1 MNIQRI
7 SPRIYDSKTRTNGN
21 SKNPISIKSEV
32 SFNGAIGTQYK
43 KIMGP
48 SITTMA
54 KWFGML
60 AQSKAFEKIV
70 TWANKKDIIKNNLL
84 AHLFVVGS
92 AVLSSFYIGKT
103 LNNDKMDKDKRR
115 TLAINQGATFIISTI
130 LGYTV
135 DKKMDKTVENFIKKY
150 KTLNKGGINLEKQA
164 KGIDIA
170 KKLIIFDT
178 MYRFIA
184 PVLVTPLA
192 NHIGNKMQEKK
203 NPTA

>member
-1 MNIQRI
+1 M
-7 SPRIYDSKTRTNGN
+7 
-21 SKNPISIKSEV
+21 
-32 SFNGAIGTQYK
+32 
-43 KIMGP
+43 
-48 SITTMA
+48 
-54 KWFGML
+54 
-60 AQSKAFEKIV
+60 
-70 TWANKKDIIKNNLL
+70 
-84 AHLFVVGS
+84 
-92 AVLSSFYIGKT
+92 
-103 LNNDKMDKDKRR
+103 
-115 TLAINQGATFIISTI
+115 
-130 LGYTV
+130 GYTF